1 MCDDELR
8 GKKLKAL
15 IPPSSGARY
24 WSADYAERNQ
34 AVANQRVTGDNTRWK
49 SITGYHRRSIAVT
62 ARYRVKQ
69 LFGGHLSLR
78 DYDGQVA
85 EALAMICALNKMPL
99 AGMPESAR
107 LACKLPIH
115 GTLLFQIRF
124 IQQSRSRSSIR
135 ITQVLCKYQ
144 ALTIIATLPHCAV
157 SSPSAFQVCPHDRHP
172 YRVCRGL
179 LPPRRDWHNHK
190 TAAVRRII
198 SKGP

>member
-49 SITGYHRRSIAVT
+49 SITGYHRRSIAAT

-85 EALAMICALNKMPL
+85 EALAMICALNKMTFALGRGVWRTDCL
-99 AGMPESAR
+99 AE
-107 LACKLPIH
+107 
-115 GTLLFQIRF
+115 
-124 IQQSRSRSSIR
+124 
-135 ITQVLCKYQ
+135 
-144 ALTIIATLPHCAV
+144 
-157 SSPSAFQVCPHDRHP
+157 
-172 YRVCRGL
+172 
-179 LPPRRDWHNHK
+179 PPRCAIDW
-190 TAAVRRII
+190 RRCCADYRARTWIDGARWAEA
-198 SKGP
+198 SDLLVEQRGV